1 MPVSEVPAKL
11 IEAYKRTQ
19 YLVHTKEGI
28 LALRVGQP
36 SKELADLIHAA
47 QAAGGAFITAENPY
61 SEALAPDENK
71 ARQDH
76 LRQDLADLGAVVID
90 GAGQGDDP
98 SWPAEASYA
107 AIGISR
113 EQACALGRKY
123 QQNAIIWFDASG
135 TPELIVL
142 R

>member
-1 MPVSEVPAKL
+1 M
-11 IEAYKRTQ
+11 
-19 YLVHTKEGI
+19 I
-28 LALRVGQP
+28 L
-36 SKELADLIHAA
+36 AA
-47 QAAGGAFITAENPY
+47 QASGGTFITAENPF
-61 SEALAPDENK
+61 SQALAADENK
-71 ARQDH
+71 VRQTH
-76 LRQDLADLGAVVID
+76 LREDLVNLGAVVID

-113 EQACALGRKY
+113 EQACELGRQY